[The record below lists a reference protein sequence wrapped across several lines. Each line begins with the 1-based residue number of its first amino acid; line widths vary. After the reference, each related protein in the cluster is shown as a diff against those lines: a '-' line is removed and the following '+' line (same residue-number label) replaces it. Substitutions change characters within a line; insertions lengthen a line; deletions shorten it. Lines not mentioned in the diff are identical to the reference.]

1 MHLDRIRIRIRIR
14 IQCKDRNIDRK
25 FNLIGGRE

>member
-1 MHLDRIRIRIRIR
+1 MHMDRICIRIR